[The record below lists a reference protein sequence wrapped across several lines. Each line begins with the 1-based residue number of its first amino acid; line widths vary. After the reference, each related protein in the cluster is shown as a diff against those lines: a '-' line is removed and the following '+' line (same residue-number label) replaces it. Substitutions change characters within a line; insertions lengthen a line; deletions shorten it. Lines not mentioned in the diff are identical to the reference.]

1 MSFDDDPLDLL
12 DDDDDG
18 VIETIL
24 LFDEDQNKQQGSGSP
39 QPTGCSVVL
48 ILFGTITISAG
59 LVVAKF
65 LV

>member
-1 MSFDDDPLDLL
+1 MSFDDDPMDLL

-24 LFDEDQNKQQGSGSP
+24 FFDEDQNKQQGSGPP
-39 QPTGCSVVL
+39 QTTGCSVAL
-48 ILFGTITISAG
+48 ILFGAGTISAG